1 MLNLLLAIDT
11 EALKKALEIS
21 WKGMLAVVV
30 VVGIIIAVT
39 YLMLFISRKSAEKKK
54 KKENASKTE

>member
-1 MLNLLLAIDT
+1 MLNLLLAIDA

-39 YLMLFISRKSAEKKK
+39 YYAFYLA
-54 KKENASKTE
+54 